1 MGFIYTQG
9 ATLRE
14 LREQVENERKTE
26 MNNPLSKKEKIKQKI
41 NKIKEIKISELMRS
55 NNRTKILINREF
67 EP

>member
-26 MNNPLSKKEKIKQKI
+26 MSNPLSKKEKIKQKI